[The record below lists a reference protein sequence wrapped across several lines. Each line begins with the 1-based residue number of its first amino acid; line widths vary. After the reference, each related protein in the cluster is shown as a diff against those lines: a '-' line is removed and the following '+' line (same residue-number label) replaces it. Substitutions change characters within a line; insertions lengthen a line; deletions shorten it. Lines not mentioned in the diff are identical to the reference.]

1 MSTIGSRIK
10 TLRKELKLKQ
20 DDLSKLLGIKS
31 PAISKFEC
39 DRVVPTEA
47 ALKLICATYHVN
59 YMWLTE
65 GVGDMLQDES
75 IDDMVDRIM
84 AGESVLAREI
94 MKAFAR
100 LPDDEWRRFMDVVE
114 QVKKNGP
121 LV

>member
-1 MSTIGSRIK
+1 MPSVGERIK
-10 TLRKELKLKQ
+10 ALRKELKITQVGLGK
-20 DDLSKLLGIKS
+20 LIGISGAGVGKIETNVSK
-31 PAISKFEC
+31 
-39 DRVVPTEA
+39 PTEA

>member
-1 MSTIGSRIK
+1 MNTIGDRVK
-10 TLRKELKLKQ
+10 QLRKELKITQ
-20 DDLSKLLGIKS
+20 ADLGQLIGISGPGVARIESGKSK
-31 PAISKFEC
+31 
-39 DRVVPTEA
+39 PTEA

-65 GVGDMLQDES
+65 GVGDMMEDEN

-84 AGESVLAREI
+84 ANESPLAREI
-94 MKAFAR
+94 MKLFAR

-114 QVKKNGP
+114 KVKKNGP

>member
-1 MSTIGSRIK
+1 MSTIGDRVK
-10 TLRKELKLKQ
+10 QLRKELKITQ
-20 DDLSKLLGIKS
+20 VELGQLIGISGSGVASAETGK
-31 PAISKFEC
+31 SKF
-39 DRVVPTEA
+39 TEA

-65 GVGDMLQDES
+65 GVGDMMQDES